1 MQIVRG
7 NDETESNRFK
17 NKIVVKNKSWTV
29 FLQQNVSKVSNMA
42 LVNRLFASIKFYI
55 VIFNFP

>member
-29 FLQQNVSKVSNMA
+29 FLQKNVSKV
-42 LVNRLFASIKFYI
+42 
-55 VIFNFP
+55 